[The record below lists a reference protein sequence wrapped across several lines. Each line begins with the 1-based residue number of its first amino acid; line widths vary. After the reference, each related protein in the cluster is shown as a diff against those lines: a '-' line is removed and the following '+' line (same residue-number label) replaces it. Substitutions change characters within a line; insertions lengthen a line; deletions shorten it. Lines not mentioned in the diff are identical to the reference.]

1 MKLTSAQIRVLIF
14 AGLAL
19 LALTLL
25 ASSLNTLSLQPGQNF
40 SFEQAKPNVV
50 DESVSDD
57 WLRTLKAILRIILI
71 LGWIVLPLYIVLL
84 IVSKEARKKLLRDLA
99 IVAPLLVLLYFYT
112 ANMKA
117 QNGQDQ
123 GMNIGGFATPDL
135 SNSQGTAVPPPTFTG
150 PSDWVTTVT
159 TVVIALS
166 AALII
171 SGILFAIWRRS
182 RLQPVD
188 VLAAVEQQ
196 AQDAIASIEAGGD
209 LRGVIMRCYY
219 QMVEAI
225 KEYRGI
231 QRSENMTPHEFLLVL
246 EARGLP
252 AKPIQDL
259 TELFEQVRYGD
270 ITPARQEERTA
281 IASLSAIVSACQKAR
296 VA

>member
-1 MKLTSAQIRVLIF
+1 MKFSSAQIRVLIF

-25 ASSLNTLSLQPGQNF
+25 ASSLNTLTLQTGQNF
-40 SFEQAKPNVV
+40 SFEQAKPNIV
-50 DESVSDD
+50 DESVSND
-57 WLRTLKAILRIILI
+57 WLRTLKAILRVILI
-71 LGWIVLPLYIVLL
+71 LGWFVLPLYIILL

-99 IVAPLLVLLYFYT
+99 IVAPLLVLLYFYS
-112 ANMKA
+112 ASLKA
-117 QNGQDQ
+117 QNGQDR
-123 GMNIGGFATPDL
+123 GMNIGGFPTPDL
-135 SNSQGTAVPPPTFTG
+135 SSAQATAYPLPEFTG
-150 PSDWVTTVT
+150 PGDWVTTAT
-159 TVVIALS
+159 TIVIAVS
-166 AALII
+166 AAAIL
-171 SGILFAIWRRS
+171 SGILFAIWRRT
-182 RLQPVD
+182 RLEPVD

-209 LRGVIMRCYY
+209 LRGIIMRCYY

-231 QRSENMTPHEFLLVL
+231 QRSENMTPHEFSQVL

-252 AKPIQDL
+252 AQPVREL

-281 IASLSAIVSACQKAR
+281 VASLSAIVSACQKVRTA
-296 VA
+296 